1 MSHNF
6 LFAQESTM
14 SNPSKAEQM
23 PAAIAPL
30 QEITLKEITGR
41 ITGIHEEAFSPSLSW
56 MDVSARFA
64 DKPGTVLLMSGGELD
79 CARYHFLAVHPWL
92 SIRTWGQDALLET
105 SGHIFRT
112 VSDPFDLLR
121 HVLRTYGRSTPEPPE
136 SIGAGLFG
144 YLAYDVK
151 DAIEI
156 LPRTTID
163 DLGLPH
169 LCFYAPSAILVFDR
183 RTQACRLFIPVREIQ
198 GQSRLDAD
206 RRAFFDALSCD
217 PPAEGSF
224 SCDSEGFRSDFS
236 RSRYMNAIR
245 TIQEYI
251 ASGHIYQVNLSQRF
265 ETRFSGHPFSL
276 FRALFTAAPAPFY
289 AYVHAGDHHIVS
301 SSPER
306 FLMRRGATVETRPI
320 KGTRPRGKTPLED
333 ETMRHEL
340 ATSIKDDAELSM
352 IVDLMRNDL
361 GKVCKAGSVVVSEHK
376 RLETYPNVFHLVSI
390 VTGELESD
398 ADAVDLLRATFPGG
412 SITGCPKIRA
422 MEIIDELE
430 PCRRHVY
437 TGSIGYIGFHDTMD
451 LSIAIRTITIVGNR
465 MVFSVGGG
473 VVFDSDPA
481 AEYEETLHKG
491 SSIMGIFDGRA
502 SCKTPSFRRKLWH
515 NGALVRADKARIPVS
530 SKGVQYGYGCFET
543 IRADHGQIR
552 FLEDHIERLYRAWDA
567 LFESRRP
574 DDLSWEIIIH
584 QVLAANGLEK
594 ETAAVKVLA
603 IHGDN
608 DAGLY
613 MPELIVTASAYTHR
627 LSRLGKTGLDL
638 LTYPYTRQT
647 PLADHKTTNYLY
659 YFLAG
664 QWAHRHGADEALI
677 LNPDGSLSETN
688 TANLL
693 VIDGRRVIRPAS
705 EHVLQ
710 GIMEKRLLT
719 WLKMHGYFVDHRK
732 LLPEAL
738 SEADAVIL
746 TNSLM
751 GPVPVL
757 SVDGKRLRDC
767 STWCSELLHE
777 LLGSQ

>member
-1 MSHNF
+1 
-6 LFAQESTM
+6 M
-14 SNPSKAEQM
+14 SNPSKAKEM
-23 PAAIAPL
+23 PAAIASL
-30 QEITLKEITGR
+30 REITGR
-41 ITGIHEEAFSPSLSW
+41 ITRIHEEAFSSDLSFLE
-56 MDVSARFA
+56 VAARFA
-64 DKPGTVLLMSGGELD
+64 DRPGTVLLMSGGELD
-79 CARYHFLAVHPWL
+79 CAGYHFLAVHPWL
-92 SIRTWGQDALLET
+92 SIHAWGQDARMEA
-105 SGHIFRT
+105 SGHVFRT
-112 VSDPFDLLR
+112 VTNPFDLLR
-121 HVLRTYGRSTPEPPE
+121 HVLRTYGRYIAEAPEP
-136 SIGAGLFG
+136 IGAGLFG
-144 YLAYDVK
+144 YLAYDLK
-151 DAIEI
+151 DAIET
-156 LPRTTID
+156 LPRTSID

-169 LCFYAPSAILVFDR
+169 LCLYAPSAILVFDR
-183 RTQACRLFIPVREIQ
+183 RTEAARLLIPVREIQ
-198 GQSRLDAD
+198 GQSQLDAD
-206 RRAFFDALSCD
+206 RQAFFDALSCR
-217 PPAEGSF
+217 PPAGGSF
-224 SCDSEGFRSDFS
+224 ACDAEGFRSPFS
-236 RSRYMNAIR
+236 RSSYMNAIE
-245 TIQEYI
+245 TIKEYI

-306 FLMRRGATVETRPI
+306 FLMRRGARVETRPI

-333 ETMRHEL
+333 EAMRQAL
-340 ATSIKDDAELSM
+340 ATSLKDDAELSM

-376 RLETYPNVFHLVSI
+376 RLESYPNVFHLVSI

-430 PCRRHVY
+430 PYRRHVY

-481 AEYEETLHKG
+481 SEYEETLHKG

-502 SCKTPSFRRKLWH
+502 SCKTPSFRQMLWH
-515 NGALVRADKARIPVS
+515 NGVLVRADKARISVL
-530 SKGVQYGYGCFET
+530 SKGVQYGDGCFET
-543 IRADHGQIR
+543 IRVDHGEIR
-552 FLEDHIERLYRAWDA
+552 FLEDHIERFYRAWDA

-574 DDLSWEIIIH
+574 DLSWETIIL

-594 ETAAVKVLA
+594 DTAAVKMMA
-603 IHGDN
+603 MHGEN
-608 DAGLY
+608 GAGFF
-613 MPELIVTASAYTHR
+613 MPELVVTASAYTHR

-638 LTYPYTRQT
+638 LTYPHPRQT
-647 PLADHKTTNYLY
+647 PLADHKTTNYLF

-664 QWAHRHGADEALI
+664 QWANRHGADEALI

-693 VIDGRRVIRPAS
+693 VIDGRSVIRPAS
-705 EHVLQ
+705 THVLP
-710 GIMEKRLLT
+710 GIMEKRVLT
-719 WLKMHGYFVDHRK
+719 WLEMHGYAVDHRK
-732 LLPEAL
+732 LMPAAL
-738 SEADAVIL
+738 LKADAVIL

-757 SVDGKRLRDC
+757 SVDGKRLRDGG
-767 STWCSELLHE
+767 TWCSELRHD
-777 LLGSQ
+777 LLGSR

>member
-1 MSHNF
+1 MP
-6 LFAQESTM
+6 
-14 SNPSKAEQM
+14 NPSQAKEM
-23 PAAIAPL
+23 PAAIAS
-30 QEITLKEITGR
+30 LKGITGQVIR
-41 ITGIHEEAFSPSLSW
+41 IHEEAFSSGLSF
-56 MDVSARFA
+56 MDVAARFA

-92 SIRTWGQDALLET
+92 KIQTWGQEALMEA
-105 SGHIFRT
+105 SGQIFRT
-112 VSDPFDLLR
+112 VTDPFDLLR
-121 HVLRTYGRSTPEPPE
+121 HVLRTYGQSITDPPEP
-136 SIGAGLFG
+136 IGAGLFG
-144 YLAYDVK
+144 YLAYDLK
-151 DAIEI
+151 DAIET
-156 LPRTTID
+156 LPRTTMD

-169 LCFYAPSAILVFDR
+169 LCLYAPSAILVFDR
-183 RTQACRLFIPVREIQ
+183 QTEAARLFIPVREIQ

-206 RRAFFDALSCD
+206 RRAFFDVLSFHPAVDGPFACD
-217 PPAEGSF
+217 AGGF
-224 SCDSEGFRSDFS
+224 SSPFS
-236 RSRYMNAIR
+236 RSGYMDAIS
-245 TIQEYI
+245 TIKEYI

-289 AYVHAGDHHIVS
+289 AYIHAGDHHIVS

-306 FLMRRGATVETRPI
+306 FLMRRGARVETRPI
-320 KGTRPRGKTPLED
+320 KGTRPRGKTPQED
-333 ETMRHEL
+333 EAMRQAL
-340 ATSIKDDAELSM
+340 ATSLKDDAELSM

-376 RLETYPNVFHLVSI
+376 RLESYPNVFHLVSI
-390 VTGELESD
+390 VTGELESN

-491 SSIMGIFDGRA
+491 SSIMGIFNGRTSRA
-502 SCKTPSFRRKLWH
+502 TSSFRQTLWH
-515 NGALVRADKARIPVS
+515 NGALVRADKACIPML

-543 IRADHGQIR
+543 IRADHGQIQ
-552 FLEDHIERLYRAWDA
+552 FLEDHIERFYRAWDA

-574 DDLSWEIIIH
+574 DLSWETIIH
-584 QVLAANGLEK
+584 QVLAANGLK
-594 ETAAVKVLA
+594 KDTASVKVMA
-603 IHGDN
+603 IYGEN
-608 DAGLY
+608 ETGLF
-613 MPELIVTASAYTHR
+613 MPELVVTASSYVHR
-627 LSRLGKTGLDL
+627 LRQINKPGLDVAI
-638 LTYPYTRQT
+638 YPHRRQS
-647 PLADHKTTNYLY
+647 PLADHKTLNYLF

-664 QWAHRHGADEALI
+664 QWAKRHGADEALI
-677 LNPDGSLSETN
+677 LNPDGSVSETS

-693 VIDGRRVIRPAS
+693 LIDCRRVIRPTS
-705 EHVLQ
+705 EHVLP
-710 GIMEKRLLT
+710 GIMEKRVLR
-719 WLKMHGYFVDHRK
+719 WLEKHDYAVDHRK
-732 LLPEAL
+732 LMPAAL
-738 SEADAVIL
+738 LEADAVIL

-767 STWCSELLHE
+767 GTWCSELRHD
-777 LLGSQ
+777 LLGSP